1 MVTPSDPFHFVALVG
16 AYLDA
21 LRIRYVV
28 GGSVASSFYGEPR
41 TTLDLDVMIEAGEA
55 DVTALVDSMKHD
67 FYVDAEDAVD
77 AVRYGRSFNAIHF
90 ATTTKV
96 DFFIAEDRDE
106 VRAQLARRRAW
117 ETPSG
122 TVWFYAP
129 EDVIVRKL
137 VWFRMGGEQ
146 SDRQWRDIAGLLRL
160 PGTALDRSLLARAA
174 ADFAVG
180 DLLERAQR
188 DVDATS

>member
-1 MVTPSDPFHFVALVG
+1 MTPADPFHFAALV
-16 AYLDA
+16 ATYLDA

-41 TTLDLDVMIEAGEA
+41 STLDLDVMIEVDALT
-55 DVTALVDSMKHD
+55 VRALVDSMKND
-67 FYVDAEDAVD
+67 FYVDADDAAD

-106 VRAQLARRRAW
+106 VRAQLGRRRPHD
-117 ETPSG
+117 TGRG

-129 EDVIVRKL
+129 EDILVRKL

-160 PGTALDRSLLARAA
+160 PHEALDLPLLEGVAA
-174 ADFAVG
+174 GFGVS
-180 DLLERAQR
+180 DLLDRAR
-188 DVDATS
+188 KDL

>member
-1 MVTPSDPFHFVALVG
+1 MTPADPFHFAALV
-16 AYLDA
+16 ARYLDE

-41 TTLDLDVMIEAGEA
+41 TTLDVDVMIEVDEA
-55 DVTALVDSMKHD
+55 TVRALADSMKDD
-67 FYVDAEDAVD
+67 FYVDVDDAVD
-77 AVRYGRSFNAIHF
+77 AVRHGHSFNAIHF

-96 DFFIAEDRDE
+96 DFFIAEDRAA
-106 VRAQLARRRAW
+106 VRAQLARRRAL
-117 ETPSG
+117 ETAAG

-129 EDVIVRKL
+129 EDILVRKL
-137 VWFRMGGEQ
+137 VWFRLGGEQ

-160 PGTALDRSLLARAA
+160 SHDALDRGVLERAA
-174 ADFAVG
+174 EEFGVR

-188 DVDATS
+188 AIN